1 MIQRINDCV
10 GPVMAGRFD
19 LYDNIVTE
27 SSLISEEIENV

>member
-1 MIQRINDCV
+1 MIQRSNDGV
-10 GPVMAGRFD
+10 GLVMAGRID